1 MLTHVLARWTI
12 IASLSAAGAT
22 AFAAPST
29 MTTTGTSSAFGDGD
43 FGVGIGLIGVP
54 ALSVFAKTEATR
66 HLQGGLTFG
75 RDSDFAATGDYCFD
89 YPNAL
94 NGAPTVTPYWG
105 GGVALFHDENDLYN
119 AYDDDEFDGDTFVGG
134 RIPLGLNFVIPK
146 TPVQLGAEVAP
157 TLLLTP
163 ITYSYLQGDLHVRVL
178 F

>member
-1 MLTHVLARWTI
+1 MNMHGLARLMI
-12 IASLSAAGAT
+12 SAALASSGGA
-22 AFAAPST
+22 AVAATST

-54 ALSVFAKTEATR
+54 ALSVFAKTEPAR
-66 HLQGGLTFG
+66 HVQGGLTFG
-75 RDSDFAATGDYCFD
+75 RDRDFAATADYCFD

-105 GGVALFHDENDLYN
+105 GGAALFHDENDLYN

-163 ITYSYLQGDLHVRVL
+163 LTYSYLQGDLHVRVL